1 MEKLN
6 RLRIAVDGP
15 SGAGKSTVAK
25 RVAEELGV
33 EYVDT
38 GAMYR
43 AIALKIS
50 KTDIKVLEDENA
62 LKELLDNTEVTFSQG
77 RIMLDGEDV
86 SGLIRTPEITA
97 LASSSSALPIVREKL
112 VFLQRKMGETTNLIM
127 DGRDIGS
134 NVFTDAEVKFY
145 ITASPEVRAERRYKE
160 LIEKDPDT
168 KFEDVLEAILE
179 RDYNDS
185 HRELNPMVKVDDAIE
200 IDTDD
205 LGIEEVTSLMLDAI
219 EEKTKK

>member
-1 MEKLN
+1 MQNNK

-25 RVAEELGV
+25 KVAQELGV

-43 AIALKIS
+43 AIALKIANS
-50 KTDIKVLEDENA
+50 LDGAIDDEDA
-62 LKELLDNTEVTFSQG
+62 LVEVLDNTEVGFLNG

-86 SGLIRTPEITA
+86 SGLIRTPEITD
-97 LASSSSALPIVREKL
+97 LASRSSALPIIREKL
-112 VFLQRKMGETTNLIM
+112 VDLQRKMGENTDLIM

-134 NVFTDAEVKFY
+134 NVFPGAEVKFY
-145 ITASPEVRAERRYKE
+145 ITASPEVRAQRRFLELKE
-160 LIEKDPDT
+160 KEPDT
-168 KFEDVLEAILE
+168 SFNEVLEAIIE

-185 HRELNPMVKVDDAIE
+185 NRPLNPLVKTDDAVE
-200 IDTDD
+200 IDTDS
-205 LGIEEVTSLMLDAI
+205 LGIDEVTDRMLEI
-219 EEKTKK
+219 VEKASQK